1 MDVAVRWFNLIYAVV
16 LAGIVVIRIFTK
28 AYKVYRWANVAYA
41 VAFAYTIVAYVWT
54 FAALAALVPM
64 PTLVSALGATV
75 QLSAISVAIF
85 SQWGNK

>member
-1 MDVAVRWFNLIYAVV
+1 MDVSIVRWFNLIYAVV

-41 VAFAYTIVAYVWT
+41 VAFAYTIVAYAWT
-54 FAALAALVPM
+54 FTALIPM
-64 PTLVSALGATV
+64 QTLVSALGATV

-85 SQWGNK
+85 SQWGSK

>member
-28 AYKVYRWANVAYA
+28 AYKVYRWANAAYV
-41 VAFAYTIVAYVWT
+41 VAFAYTIVTYVWT
-54 FAALAALVPM
+54 FAALVPM
-64 PTLVSALGATV
+64 PTIVSALGATV

-85 SQWGNK
+85 SQWGIK